1 MLPPARLRA
10 SRGYAKCEGPT
21 YDMKKVRK
29 AREPSKASLREIP
42 EVDFKTATVCRNP
55 YAARVAAGG
64 IIHVRRG
71 RPRKGTETGLTEP
84 RSVRFPAPVWKLL
97 EARARAE
104 GLPLHSALRVAI
116 LEWATRGE

>member
-1 MLPPARLRA
+1 M
-10 SRGYAKCEGPT
+10 GYI
-21 YDMKKVRK
+21 YSMKKARK

-42 EVDFKTATVCRNP
+42 EIDFKTATVRPNP
-55 YAARVAAGG
+55 YAARVAADG

-84 RSVRFPAPVWKLL
+84 RSIRFPLPVWKML

-116 LEWATRGE
+116 LEWAMRGG

>member
-1 MLPPARLRA
+1 M
-10 SRGYAKCEGPT
+10 G
-21 YDMKKVRK
+21 DMKKVRK
-29 AREPSKASLREIP
+29 AREPSKASLRDIP
-42 EVDFKTATVCRNP
+42 EIDFKTATFRQNP
-55 YAARVAAGG
+55 YAAQVASNG

-71 RPRKGTETGLTEP
+71 RPRKGTETGVTEP

-104 GLPLHSALRVAI
+104 GIPLHSALRVAI

>member
-1 MLPPARLRA
+1 
-10 SRGYAKCEGPT
+10 
-21 YDMKKVRK
+21 MKKARK
-29 AREPSKASLREIP
+29 AREPSKASLRAIP
-42 EVDFKTATVCRNP
+42 EIDFKTATVRPNP
-55 YAARVAAGG
+55 YAARLAADG

-84 RSVRFPAPVWKLL
+84 RSIRFPLPVWKML

-116 LEWATRGE
+116 LEWAMRGE